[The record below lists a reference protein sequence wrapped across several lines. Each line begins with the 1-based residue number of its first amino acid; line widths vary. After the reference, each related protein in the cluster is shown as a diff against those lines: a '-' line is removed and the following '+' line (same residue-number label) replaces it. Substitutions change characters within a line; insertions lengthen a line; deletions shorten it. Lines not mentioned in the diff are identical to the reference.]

1 MLDLIPQRAVDSANI
16 EDRVVQVRHKNIDD
30 VSLYERF
37 GQIRRVPLEA
47 LTSTPDKTPTGEVI
61 RDIVEP
67 TRLDDFHA
75 LQNKATGA
83 LLNVRPVGKHYA
95 LVPHDEL
102 FAQQAEILADSNI
115 PLDDVDVLDRI
126 YEQGA
131 RVHRTIHFNDMQSQ
145 HDTKSGQPDVV
156 RCRMDIFNSVDMSWA
171 FQIFSGAYRDLCRN
185 TLVFGGEK
193 AYHQR
198 RVHRGALS
206 PEAMIEKA
214 ALGLD
219 MWQNQ
224 KDQMTLWRKSP
235 LTDRVFAG
243 ILKDTICKKNT
254 KAAAVD
260 ENLSVNERRL
270 NWMLERFSEE
280 KKELGSTLWA
290 GFNALTHWSTHLPDA
305 RKEGRN
311 ECKRYTRS
319 DQVRHIVDGSAWRS
333 LELAA

>member
-1 MLDLIPQRAVDSANI
+1 
-16 EDRVVQVRHKNIDD
+16 
-30 VSLYERF
+30 
-37 GQIRRVPLEA
+37 
-47 LTSTPDKTPTGEVI
+47 
-61 RDIVEP
+61 
-67 TRLDDFHA
+67 
-75 LQNKATGA
+75 
-83 LLNVRPVGKHYA
+83 
-95 LVPHDEL
+95 
-102 FAQQAEILADSNI
+102 
-115 PLDDVDVLDRI
+115 
-126 YEQGA
+126 
-131 RVHRTIHFNDMQSQ
+131 
-145 HDTKSGQPDVV
+145 
-156 RCRMDIFNSVDMSWA
+156 MDIFNSVDMSWA

-198 RVHRGALS
+198 KIHKGSLS

-214 ALGLD
+214 TLGLD

-260 ENLSVNERRL
+260 EKLSVNERRL

-305 RKEGRN
+305 RDQGRN
-311 ECKRYTRS
+311 ECKRYSRA
-319 DQVRHIVDGSAWRS
+319 DQVRQIVDGALWRN

>member
-16 EDRVVQVRHKNIDD
+16 DDRVVQVRHKDIDD
-30 VSLYERF
+30 VSLYEKF

-47 LTSTPDKTPTGEVI
+47 LTGSG
-61 RDIVEP
+61 DIIEP

-83 LLNVRPVGKHYA
+83 LLNVRPVGKTYA

-102 FAQQAEILADSNI
+102 FAQQAEILRDSNI

-131 RVHRTIHFNDMQSQ
+131 RVHRTIHFNEMQTAGFTLK
-145 HDTKSGQPDVV
+145 DGEPDVV

-214 ALGLD
+214 TMGLD
-219 MWQNQ
+219 MWQHQ
-224 KDQMTLWRKSP
+224 KDLMRLWRASP
-235 LTDRVFAG
+235 LTDRAFAG

-290 GFNALTHWSTHLPDA
+290 AFNALTHWSTHLPDA
-305 RKEGRN
+305 RDQGRN
-311 ECKRYTRS
+311 ECKRYSRA
-319 DQVRHIVDGSAWRS
+319 DQVRQIVDGAAWRS

>member
-1 MLDLIPQRAVDSANI
+1 
-16 EDRVVQVRHKNIDD
+16 
-30 VSLYERF
+30 
-37 GQIRRVPLEA
+37 
-47 LTSTPDKTPTGEVI
+47 
-61 RDIVEP
+61 
-67 TRLDDFHA
+67 
-75 LQNKATGA
+75 
-83 LLNVRPVGKHYA
+83 
-95 LVPHDEL
+95 
-102 FAQQAEILADSNI
+102 
-115 PLDDVDVLDRI
+115 
-126 YEQGA
+126 
-131 RVHRTIHFNDMQSQ
+131 
-145 HDTKSGQPDVV
+145 
-156 RCRMDIFNSVDMSWA
+156 MSWA

-214 ALGLD
+214 TMGLD

-224 KDQMTLWRKSP
+224 KEQMTLWRTSP

-243 ILKDTICKKNT
+243 ILQDTICKKTT

-305 RKEGRN
+305 RDQGRN
-311 ECKRYTRS
+311 ECKRYSRA
-319 DQVRHIVDGSAWRS
+319 DQVRQIVDGAAWRS

>member
-1 MLDLIPQRAVDSANI
+1 
-16 EDRVVQVRHKNIDD
+16 
-30 VSLYERF
+30 
-37 GQIRRVPLEA
+37 
-47 LTSTPDKTPTGEVI
+47 
-61 RDIVEP
+61 
-67 TRLDDFHA
+67 
-75 LQNKATGA
+75 
-83 LLNVRPVGKHYA
+83 
-95 LVPHDEL
+95 
-102 FAQQAEILADSNI
+102 
-115 PLDDVDVLDRI
+115 
-126 YEQGA
+126 
-131 RVHRTIHFNDMQSQ
+131 
-145 HDTKSGQPDVV
+145 
-156 RCRMDIFNSVDMSWA
+156 MDIFNSVDMSWA

-214 ALGLD
+214 TMGLD

-224 KDQMTLWRKSP
+224 KEQMRLWRKSP
-235 LTDRVFAG
+235 LTDRDFAG
-243 ILKDTICKKNT
+243 ILKATICKKTT

-260 ENLSVNERRL
+260 ESLSVNERRL

-305 RKEGRN
+305 RDQGRN
-311 ECKRYTRS
+311 ECKRYSRA
-319 DQVRHIVDGSAWRS
+319 DQVRHIVDSIAWRS

>member
-1 MLDLIPQRAVDSANI
+1 MLDLIPQRAVDSADIN
-16 EDRVVQVRHKNIDD
+16 DRVVQVRHKDIDD

-37 GQIRRVPLEA
+37 GQIRRVPIEA
-47 LTSTPDKTPTGEVI
+47 LTGS
-61 RDIVEP
+61 RDIIEP
-67 TRLDDFHA
+67 TRIDDFHA
-75 LQNKATGA
+75 LQNKATGS

-102 FAQQAEILADSNI
+102 FAQQAEILRDSNI

-131 RVHRTIHFNDMQSQ
+131 RVHRTIHFNDMQQ
-145 HDTKSGQPDVV
+145 HGTLKGGEPDVV
-156 RCRMDIFNSVDMSWA
+156 RCRMDIFNSVDISWA

-214 ALGLD
+214 TMGLD

-224 KDQMTLWRKSP
+224 KEQMRLWRKSP
-235 LTDRVFAG
+235 LTDRAFAG

-260 ENLSVNERRL
+260 ENLSGNERRL
-270 NWMLERFSEE
+270 NWMLE
-280 KKELGSTLWA
+280 
-290 GFNALTHWSTHLPDA
+290 
-305 RKEGRN
+305 
-311 ECKRYTRS
+311 
-319 DQVRHIVDGSAWRS
+319 
-333 LELAA
+333 